1 MITESDESDNDAGLQ
16 TLNPQA
22 ETLLA
27 VCSNE
32 TGWTATWQHYDHLTT
47 VQGKTDGASLR
58 HVCYSL
64 VHSTRTTG
72 LLARP
77 SQTRSRCLTPHAVGR
92 FVMSIFPSFS
102 EEMVHMMRPPH
113 RPIDFIAEHS
123 RRRRWVLRIGARTYR
138 ITRTVWIRLIIQARH
153 WF

>member
-1 MITESDESDNDAGLQ
+1 MRRFSQDRL
-16 TLNPQA
+16 
-22 ETLLA
+22 
-27 VCSNE
+27 V
-32 TGWTATWQHYDHLTT
+32 TAPEDSC
-47 VQGKTDGASLR
+47 VPPVSSFFDKKR
-58 HVCYSL
+58 
-64 VHSTRTTG
+64 
-72 LLARP
+72 RP
-77 SQTRSRCLTPHAVGR
+77 ATPHAVGR

-138 ITRTVWIRLIIQARH
+138 ITRTVWIRLIIHARH